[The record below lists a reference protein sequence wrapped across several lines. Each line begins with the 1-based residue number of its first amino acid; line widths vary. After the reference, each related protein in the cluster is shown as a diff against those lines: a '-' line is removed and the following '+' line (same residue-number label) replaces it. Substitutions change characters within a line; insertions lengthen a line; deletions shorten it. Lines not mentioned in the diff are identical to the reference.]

1 MIAGGMEAAE
11 RTVEP
16 ESLDAQLPLGAQ
28 EFGASASIDNAGRLR
43 EHGGDR
49 SAAARRQRVAKPSQ
63 PRLGLVKAGFNLLL
77 FSAGVWF
84 LIDGITDVMVFR
96 RLS

>member
-1 MIAGGMEAAE
+1 MAETYLAASKWMATAE
-11 RTVEP
+11 DHPPLRPVNYV
-16 ESLDAQLPLGAQ
+16 LAPLGAA
-28 EFGASASIDNAGRLR
+28 GVLVGRLW
-43 EHGGDR
+43 
-49 SAAARRQRVAKPSQ
+49 
-63 PRLGLVKAGFNLLL
+63 LGPVTVVLSSLLL

>member
-1 MIAGGMEAAE
+1 M
-11 RTVEP
+11 
-16 ESLDAQLPLGAQ
+16 
-28 EFGASASIDNAGRLR
+28 
-43 EHGGDR
+43 
-49 SAAARRQRVAKPSQ
+49 
-63 PRLGLVKAGFNLLL
+63 KAGFGLLL